1 MIVSNLNDFL
11 QIEPVIYKYQNFGF
25 DVFISLEGLSPAK
38 SIKLKT
44 ALNIIN
50 QLETDY
56 GQENLKK
63 KSIIESS
70 SGNLAVALAQI
81 CKERGYKLTIVVD
94 PLVSEN
100 VLKYLELYQV
110 DIIQVT
116 KKDKN
121 QGYLLSRIEKVNE
134 LIATGNYIWTN
145 QYENPANVEA
155 HYKFSAPLIHKS
167 IPSPDFLFLGSGTC
181 GTLTGVAK
189 YFKEHSV
196 NTKIIAVD
204 VEGSVIFGK
213 EPKARLIPGMGAGK
227 VPENLD
233 LKFID
238 EIIWVSE
245 EKTIQMIAKLLN
257 DTGLLFGGST
267 GTIMAAIENYFAKTG
282 LKPKQVLTISPD
294 FGDKYIDIYQK
305 MGLNNELTQ
314 V

>member
-11 QIEPVIYKYQNFGF
+11 KIEPVIYKYQNFGF

-38 SIKLKT
+38 SIKFKT

-50 QLETDY
+50 QLEIDY

-70 SGNLAVALAQI
+70 SGNLAVALAQV

-134 LIATGNYIWTN
+134 LVATGNYIWTN

-155 HYKFSAPLIHKS
+155 HYKFSASLIHKS
-167 IPSPDFLFLGSGTC
+167 IPNPDFLFLGAGTC

-189 YFKEHSV
+189 YFKEHSP

-238 EIIWVSE
+238 ETVWVSE

-267 GTIMAAIENYFAKTG
+267 GTIMAAIEDYFAKTG

-305 MGLNNELTQ
+305 MGLNNELTR